1 VEIEIGVQRTKSFA
15 GVRGI
20 ASGGATTVPGNTPF
34 SFFTIAGGE
43 SKMVERRITVHKRIL
58 VPLDGS
64 ARAERSIPVAAHIAR
79 ATDGTVV
86 LLRIATLPFTY
97 SPYLGSARYADEVI
111 EADLNEVETYL
122 NALAN
127 SEPLVGIKTITKA
140 ILGSAAPEILSTAK
154 SYNIDLIVMT
164 SQGNTGMKRWIL
176 GSVAQKIARYCA
188 MPVLVLLEKGSL
200 PVGPHL
206 DTRPLRALVPLDGS
220 TLARA
225 AIEPAAQLVSAIAAP
240 GEGSLHLMRVVKPPT
255 TAELR
260 SASDHGSIESL
271 EESKLHR
278 AKTYLKSI
286 ADHLHDSPLPRLNLA
301 ITWSVAVAQDVAHA
315 IIQMAENGE
324 DAEGAGA
331 FGRCDLI
338 AIATHGRGG
347 LQHWVM
353 GSITERVLGATR
365 LPILIVRPEPAELKH
380 ASSSEDTGETP
391 IPVESTSF

>member
-1 VEIEIGVQRTKSFA
+1 
-15 GVRGI
+15 
-20 ASGGATTVPGNTPF
+20 
-34 SFFTIAGGE
+34 
-43 SKMVERRITVHKRIL
+43 MYKRIL

-86 LLRIATLPFTY
+86 LVQIATLPFTY
-97 SPYLGSARYADEVI
+97 SPYLGSATYADEAI
-111 EADLNEVETYL
+111 ETDLSEVKKYL
-122 NALAN
+122 NSLAN
-127 SEPLVGIKTITKA
+127 SEPLAGIKTTTKA
-140 ILGSAAPEILSTAK
+140 MFGSAAPEILSTAN

-164 SQGNTGMKRWIL
+164 SHGRTGMKRWML
-176 GSVAQKIARYCA
+176 GSVAQKIARYSA
-188 MPVLVLLEKGSL
+188 MPVLVLHEKGPL

-220 TLARA
+220 ALAKA
-225 AIEPAAQLVSAIAAP
+225 AIEPAAQFVAAIAAP
-240 GEGSLHLMRVVKPPT
+240 EQGSIHLLRVVNPST

-260 SASDHGSIESL
+260 AASDKGSIERL
-271 EESKLHR
+271 EENKLHR
-278 AKTYLKSI
+278 AKTYLSSI
-286 ADHLHDSPLPRLNLA
+286 TDQLRDGPLANLHLS

-347 LQHWVM
+347 LQHWVL
-353 GSITERVLGATR
+353 GSITERVLGATK
-365 LPILIVRPEPAELKH
+365 LPILIVRPESAEFKH
-380 ASSSEDTGETP
+380 TLNNDDKILTTVKSSSY
-391 IPVESTSF
+391 